1 MAAAL
6 GAETERW
13 CIVLV
18 VVERDGSLVLHAEPT
33 RTAVPCPVCGT
44 VSHRQHSW
52 YQRRPLDL
60 PWRGAIVR
68 MNVRTRRWFCDEPT
82 CPRKIFAERF
92 EGALARYARR
102 TVVADALLRTF
113 ALQAG
118 GEGGAR
124 LARTAGVPVSPDTLL
139 RLLRAIQDQVVTPRV
154 LGVDDVALRRG
165 KRRYGTLLI
174 NLETHRPIDLIDER
188 TAEVFAGWLRR
199 HPGVEIIV
207 RDRAG
212 AYAEGGRQGAPN
224 AVQVADRFHLSANAS
239 AALDEVLRS
248 RRRRVEYVV
257 VAAEP
262 SVDVAV
268 LSAPA
273 PSPPMSISRAKRYA
287 LEVRVRRAARWEA
300 VHERFAAGHPQRQIA
315 RELGIARMT
324 GQRLLNT
331 PLPSITAP
339 PESCPSEPSRPGGF
353 SSPSLLPYLE
363 YLQVRW
369 QAGCSNIL
377 QLHREIAQLG
387 YMGSRSLMY
396 RALVPW
402 RGPRAP
408 PEAGVGSRRRG
419 GRPRQVKRFSLR
431 WLCLRPPEQ
440 LDHDEQ
446 DALQLALEGDER
458 LAVGYLLLQRFR
470 RLIARRGLRDLN
482 TWLDDAIASELAPFV
497 SLAHGIQADR
507 AAVDAGL
514 TLPWSTGPVEGH
526 VTRAKLFKRQGY
538 GRAKTELLRRR
549 IVSAA

>member
-1 MAAAL
+1 MAPSV
-6 GAETERW
+6 GAVSERW

-18 VVERDGSLVLHAEPT
+18 VVEHDGSLVLHVEPT

-44 VSHRQHSW
+44 LSDRQHSR

-68 MNVRTRRWFCDEPT
+68 MNVHTRRWFCDEPT

-92 EGALARYARR
+92 DGALARYARR
-102 TVVADALLRTF
+102 TVAADALLRTF

-139 RLLRAIQDQVVTPRV
+139 RLLRAIQDQAVPTPRV
-154 LGVDDVALRRG
+154 LGVDDLALRRG

-188 TAEVFAGWLRR
+188 TAEVFADWLRR

-248 RRRRVEYVV
+248 RRRRVEYVA

-262 SVDVAV
+262 NANGVV
-268 LSAPA
+268 
-273 PSPPMSISRAKRYA
+273 PPTLPPPTSISRVNQYS
-287 LEVRVRRAARWEA
+287 LEVRARRTARWQA
-300 VHERFAAGHPQRQIA
+300 VRERFTAGQAQRQIA

-324 GQRLLNT
+324 VQRLLNT
-331 PLPSITAP
+331 PRPSTTDLT
-339 PESCPSEPSRPGGF
+339 ESCPPEPSRPGGL
-353 SSPSLLPYLE
+353 SSPSLLPYLV
-363 YLQVRW
+363 YLQTRW

-377 QLHREIAQLG
+377 QLHREIAKLG
-387 YMGSRSLMY
+387 YTGSRSLMY

-402 RGPRAP
+402 RGPRPP
-408 PEAGVGSRRRG
+408 PEAGVGSRQRG
-419 GRPRQVKRFSLR
+419 GRPRRVKRFSLR
-431 WLCLRPPEQ
+431 WLCLRPPQQ
-440 LDHDEQ
+440 LDRDERE
-446 DALQLALEGDER
+446 ALQRER
-458 LAVGYLLLQRFR
+458 SR
-470 RLIARRGLRDLN
+470 RTSGWPSATVCSNG
-482 TWLDDAIASELAPFV
+482 S
-497 SLAHGIQADR
+497 
-507 AAVDAGL
+507 VD
-514 TLPWSTGPVEGH
+514 
-526 VTRAKLFKRQGY
+526 
-538 GRAKTELLRRR
+538 
-549 IVSAA
+549 